1 VIVFVIT
8 LAQFGAIRI
17 IKIGDSCNSSLLLS
31 VILKKYPMPK
41 KISKISQE
49 DNLVLLTGDVKNIGP
64 NYLSKEENAYAA
76 GVIKDQ
82 KKETVVLDRLGRWI
96 IVQVVKEEKP
106 EYKRLE
112 NCRKAGDLLAA
123 KLNELKA
130 KSVVVVDVDGKGL
143 ETLALVEGMALGSYQ
158 FLKYKSDK
166 KEKENTLSSVGI
178 LSKVVKDDQIDRIN
192 IITDAVI
199 RCRELV
205 NEPVSHLTATVL
217 SKEFQKMGEEAGIKV
232 EVLNKNKIE
241 ALKMGGLLAVN
252 KGSAEPPTFTIMEY
266 KPAGAVNKKPII
278 LVGKGVVF
286 DTGGLNLKTGAFM
299 DGMKCDM
306 AGAATMA
313 STLLAVAKLGLPV
326 HVIGLMPATDNRLD
340 AHAIAPG
347 DVINMHDGTTVEV
360 LNTDAEGRL
369 ILGDALSYAKKY
381 KPELVFTA
389 ATLTGAASRAIGRYG
404 VVAME
409 KDAAKEMD
417 KLKTCGEE
425 VYERIAEFPFWDEY
439 DELIKSDVADIK
451 NIGGVDAGMI
461 TAGKFL
467 AHFTDYPFIH
477 LDIAGPAWIEKK
489 DSYRTA
495 GGTGF
500 GVRLLISYFERLSS
514 K

>member
-1 VIVFVIT
+1 M
-8 LAQFGAIRI
+8 
-17 IKIGDSCNSSLLLS
+17 S
-31 VILKKYPMPK
+31 VILKKYSMTK
-41 KISKISQE
+41 KISKLTHD
-49 DNLVLLTGDVKNIGP
+49 DNLILLTADVRSIGAD
-64 NYLSKEENAYAA
+64 YLSREEKDYAA
-76 GVIKDQ
+76 AVVNDQ
-82 KKETVVLDRLGRWI
+82 KKEIVVFDHLGQWI
-96 IVQVVKEEKP
+96 IVQIIKDEKI

-112 NCRKAGDLLAA
+112 SCRKAGDLLAS
-123 KLNELKA
+123 KLNDLKA
-130 KSVVVVDVDGKGL
+130 KSVVVVDADGKGL
-143 ETLALVEGMALGSYQ
+143 ETLALVEGMVLGSYQ
-158 FLKYKSDK
+158 FLKYKSEK
-166 KEKENTLSSVGI
+166 ERKEKENTLVSVGI
-178 LSKVVKDDQIDRIN
+178 LSIVVKEEQIDRMN
-192 IITDAVI
+192 IIAGAVL
-199 RCRELV
+199 RCRDLV

-217 SKEFQKMGEEAGIKV
+217 SNEFRKMGEEAGIKV

-266 KPAGAVNKKPII
+266 KPADAVNKKPII

-286 DTGGLNLKTGAFM
+286 DTGGLNLKTGSFM

-313 STLLAVAKLGLPV
+313 SALFAVAKMDLPV

-340 AHAIAPG
+340 ANAIAPG
-347 DVINMHDGTTVEV
+347 DVIRMFDGTTVEV

-381 KPELVFTA
+381 KPALVFTA

-409 KDAAKEMD
+409 KDAANEMER
-417 KLKTCGEE
+417 LKTCGEQ
-425 VYERIAEFPFWDEY
+425 VYERIAAFPFWDDY

-500 GVRLLISYFERLSS
+500 GVRLLVSFLESFTH
-514 K
+514 

>member
-1 VIVFVIT
+1 
-8 LAQFGAIRI
+8 
-17 IKIGDSCNSSLLLS
+17 LS
-31 VILKKYPMPK
+31 VILKTNPMPK
-41 KISKISQE
+41 KISKIKHD
-49 DNLVLLTGDVKNIGP
+49 DNLVLLTADVKNIGTD
-64 NYLSKEENAYAA
+64 YLSKEEIEYAA
-76 GVIKDQ
+76 VVVKDQ
-82 KKETVVLDRLGRWI
+82 KKETVLFDRLGKWM
-96 IVQVVKEEKP
+96 IVQVIKEEKCGH
-106 EYKRLE
+106 KRVE
-112 NCRKAGDLLAA
+112 NCRKAGDLLASR
-123 KLNELKA
+123 LNELKA

-158 FLKYKSDK
+158 FLKYKSEK
-166 KEKENTLSSVGI
+166 ERKEKENTLASVGI
-178 LSKVVKDDQIDRIN
+178 LSKVIKDGQIDRLN
-192 IITDAVI
+192 IITGAVL
-199 RCRELV
+199 RCRDLV

-217 SKEFQKMGEEAGIKV
+217 SNEFRKMGEEAGIKV

-252 KGSAEPPTFTIMEY
+252 KGSAEPPTFTIMEW
-266 KPAGAVNKKPII
+266 KPEKPVNKKPII

-313 STLLAVAKLGLPV
+313 SALYTVARLNLPL
-326 HVIGLMPATDNRLD
+326 HVIALMPATDNRLD
-340 AHAIAPG
+340 ATAVAPG
-347 DVINMHDGTTVEV
+347 DVIRMFDGTTVEV

-369 ILGDALSYAKKY
+369 ILGDALSYARKY
-381 KPELVFTA
+381 KPGLVITA

-409 KDAAKEMD
+409 KEATEEMT
-417 KLKTCGEE
+417 KLKASGDQ
-425 VYERIAEFPFWDEY
+425 VYERVAEFPFWDEY
-439 DELIKSDVADIK
+439 GELIKSDVADIK
-451 NIGGVDAGMI
+451 NIGGIDAGMI

-500 GVRLLISYFERLSS
+500 GVRLLVEFLENKVS

>member
-1 VIVFVIT
+1 
-8 LAQFGAIRI
+8 
-17 IKIGDSCNSSLLLS
+17 
-31 VILKKYPMPK
+31 MPE
-41 KISKISQE
+41 KISKIKHD
-49 DNLVLLTGDVKNIGP
+49 DNLILLATNVIKIDDK
-64 NYLSKEENAYAA
+64 YLSKDEIAYAA
-76 GVIKDQ
+76 KVIKEH
-82 KKETVVLDRLGRWI
+82 KKESVVFDKLGRWI
-96 IVQVVKEEKP
+96 IVQIIKDEKE

-130 KSVVVVDVDGKGL
+130 KRAVIVDMEDNGL

-166 KEKENTLSSVGI
+166 KEKENTLTSLGI
-178 LSKVVKDDQIDRIN
+178 ISKKIEDYEIDRIN
-192 IITDAVI
+192 IIADSVM
-199 RCRELV
+199 RCRDLV

-217 SKEFQKMGEEAGIKV
+217 AKEFQKMGREAGLKV

-252 KGSAEPPTFTIMEY
+252 KGSTEPPTFTIMEW
-266 KPAGAVNKKPII
+266 KPENPVNKKPVI

-286 DTGGLNLKTGAFM
+286 DTGGLNLKTGNYM

-313 STLLAVAKLGLPV
+313 ATLFAVARFNLPL

-340 AHAIAPG
+340 ANAIAPG
-347 DVINMHDGTTVEV
+347 DVITMHDGTTVEV

-381 KPELVFTA
+381 KPGLVFTA

-404 VVAME
+404 IVAME
-409 KDAAKEMD
+409 KDAAREMLL
-417 KLKTCGEE
+417 LKASGEN

-439 DELIKSDVADIK
+439 GELIKSDVADIK
-451 NIGGVDAGMI
+451 NIGGADAGMI

-477 LDIAGPAWIEKK
+477 LDIAGPAWLEKK

-495 GGTGF
+495 GGSGM
-500 GVRLLISYFERLSS
+500 GVRLLAEFLFNLSLL
-514 K
+514 KTKA